1 MTMQAQADIRLRLA
15 RERRSAQIRAAADAR
30 AARLGA
36 PTRPNARRPIRRA
49 IGSRL
54 IALGI
59 RLVADP
65 TPIPTS
71 RPARTR

>member
-1 MTMQAQADIRLRLA
+1 MQAHADIRLRFA
-15 RERRSAQIRAAADAR
+15 KERRSAQIRAAADAR

-36 PTRPNARRPIRRA
+36 PTRSRARRPIRRA
-49 IGSRL
+49 LGSRL